1 MRINKPLS
9 QCTYLWYVL
18 PSGNPIADA
27 FGVVAREDSAILAL
41 ADGVNWGEK
50 ASIAARCAIHGC
62 LHHLNTAL
70 YSAVATP
77 PETTTV
83 SRFSFSCRLVFLKLF
98 HLGFPFSGNFHC
110 RFLSFSKN
118 SHDTFIKDAFY

>member
-1 MRINKPLS
+1 MSITRPFSLCI
-9 QCTYLWYVL
+9 YLHYIL

-83 SRFSFSCRLVFLKLF
+83 SRFSFSFRLMFLNLF
-98 HLGFPFSGNFHC
+98 HFS
-110 RFLSFSKN
+110 FLFQG
-118 SHDTFIKDAFY
+118 TFIADSSLFV

>member
-1 MRINKPLS
+1 M
-9 QCTYLWYVL
+9 L

-83 SRFSFSCRLVFLKLF
+83 SRFSFLLYLSLFMFVFLNLF
-98 HLGFPFSGNFHC
+98 HFGVPF
-110 RFLSFSKN
+110 
-118 SHDTFIKDAFY
+118 